1 MHFFKT
7 LTNIYSTRA
16 ARQPHVLDPRGN
28 KKYWPTCKI
37 HNFVLAQEREVWVEE
52 DKMAEE
58 DFDLQ
63 KYFNLHDVDQD
74 GEWNKQVFPR
84 RKVGIDTRY
93 CTDFV

>member
-1 MHFFKT
+1 M
-7 LTNIYSTRA
+7 TNVYSTRL
-16 ARQPHVLDPRGN
+16 RVNLMFHDSRGI
-28 KKYWPTCKI
+28 KKYWPKI
-37 HNFVLAQEREVWVEE
+37 DNFVLVQEREVWVEE

-74 GEWNKQVFPR
+74 GEWNKQVLPR
-84 RKVGIDTRY
+84 RKVGIDTGY

>member
-1 MHFFKT
+1 
-7 LTNIYSTRA
+7 
-16 ARQPHVLDPRGN
+16 
-28 KKYWPTCKI
+28 
-37 HNFVLAQEREVWVEE
+37 VWVEE

-74 GEWNKQVFPR
+74 GEWNKQVLPR
-84 RKVGIDTRY
+84 RKVGIDTGY

>member
-1 MHFFKT
+1 
-7 LTNIYSTRA
+7 
-16 ARQPHVLDPRGN
+16 
-28 KKYWPTCKI
+28 
-37 HNFVLAQEREVWVEE
+37 VWVEE